1 MVVGADYSR
10 LAAVEFSVGFLLN
23 GGLRQRRVPS
33 PSHWLGCYWFCS
45 SKGCVGLLRFLRR
58 APFKKSGHLPNLRRN
73 FLERWL
79 MWLILAG
86 MTSTSIARR
95 PLSGMR
101 WRTAVPYF
109 RPSTT
114 TEQYRVVVT
123 SIGLHLVVMSATS
136 QRLSSHCYPLAAMPR
151 GSSLG
156 LVISRWPLTIL
167 WSSLSNTCY
176 ARDLELAVNLLAI
189 CLFEYCGHAAPC
201 VSFQHYGGSAILLLT
216 GMVWFFLLVQGINQV
231 PIS

>member
-10 LAAVEFSVGFLLN
+10 LAAAEFSVGFLLN
-23 GGLRQRRVPS
+23 GGLRQWRVPS

-95 PLSGMR
+95 PLSVV
-101 WRTAVPYF
+101 TAV
-109 RPSTT
+109 
-114 TEQYRVVVT
+114 
-123 SIGLHLVVMSATS
+123 GLHLVVMLATS
-136 QRLSSHCYPLAAMPR
+136 QRLSSHCYPLAAVPR

-156 LVISRWPLTIL
+156 LVISRRPLTIL

-176 ARDLELAVNLLAI
+176 ARDLELAVNLLAT
-189 CLFEYCGHAAPC
+189 CLFEYYGHAAPC
-201 VSFQHYGGSAILLLT
+201 VSFQHYGGSAILLLI